1 MVGGGKDAFIGG
13 VHRIALRLDGY
24 YELVAGSFSSN
35 FDNSKETGKDLG
47 LAEDRIYKTYQEMA
61 EKESSRSDAIDVVAI
76 VTPNHLHVPIA
87 KIFAEKGI
95 HIICDKP
102 LALSSKEAISLK
114 NIVESKKL
122 IFALTHNY
130 TGYPMVRH
138 ARSLIQKGDLGSIR
152 VIQAEYPQ
160 DWLTTKAE
168 DSGLKQAEWRTDPK
182 RSGGGGCIGDIGTH
196 AFNLIRFITGL
207 EIEELS
213 ADIHTFVKGRL
224 LDDNAQI
231 MLRFKG
237 GAKGALWSSQVA
249 VGNENNLKIRI
260 YGENGGIEWRQEDPN
275 YLYYTEFGHPTQR
288 VTRGSGNVSKEAK
301 DVTRIPPGH
310 PEGYLEGFA
319 NIYNDVYKKLYA
331 QINNQNYDD
340 SNDCYPTINDGVEGM
355 RFIETVLESS
365 NPGKVI
371 QPFKSKRYFCSSLM
385 GTTGW
390 SSPFVVGR
398 NCLCISYSLHK
409 NN

>member
-1 MVGGGKDAFIGG
+1 MDRRMRIGMVGGGKDAFIGG
-13 VHRIALRLDGY
+13 VHRIALRLDGN

-47 LAEDRIYKTYQEMA
+47 LAEDRIYETYQEMA
-61 EKESSRSDAIDVVAI
+61 EKESARSDGIHVVAI

-102 LALSSKEAISLK
+102 LALSSEEAIELK
-114 NIVESKKL
+114 NIVENNKI

-138 ARSLIQKGDLGSIR
+138 ARSLIQKNDLGSIR
-152 VIQAEYPQ
+152 VVQAEYPQ

-182 RSGGGGCIGDIGTH
+182 RSGNGGCIGDIGTH

-207 EIEELS
+207 EVDELS

-237 GAKGALWSSQVA
+237 GAKGAIWSSQVA
-249 VGNENNLKIRI
+249 VGNENNLKIRVF
-260 YGENGGIEWRQEDPN
+260 GENGGLEWRQEDPN
-275 YLYYTEFGHPTQR
+275 YLYYTKFGHPTQKI
-288 VTRGSGNVSKEAK
+288 TRGSGSASEEASN
-301 DVTRIPPGH
+301 VTRIPPGH

-319 NIYNDVYKKLYA
+319 NIYSDVYKRLFA
-331 QINNQNYDD
+331 QTNKQNYDQ
-340 SNDCYPTINDGVEGM
+340 SNDCYPTIYDGVEGM
-355 RFIETVLESS
+355 RFIETVLESNNNNS
-365 NPGKVI
+365 KWI
-371 QPFKSKRYFCSSLM
+371 PFNFK
-385 GTTGW
+385 
-390 SSPFVVGR
+390 
-398 NCLCISYSLHK
+398 
-409 NN
+409 

>member
-1 MVGGGKDAFIGG
+1 MDRKIRIGMVGGGKDAFIGG
-13 VHRIALRLDGY
+13 VHRIALRLDGN

-47 LAEDRIYKTYQEMA
+47 LAEDRIYETYQEMA
-61 EKESSRSDAIDVVAI
+61 EKESARSDGIHVVAI

-102 LALSSKEAISLK
+102 LALSSEEAIELK
-114 NIVESKKL
+114 NIVENNEI

-138 ARSLIQKGDLGSIR
+138 ARSLIKKNELGSLR

-160 DWLTTKAE
+160 DWLTTKVE

-207 EIEELS
+207 KVDELS

-237 GAKGALWSSQVA
+237 GAKGTIWSSQVA

-260 YGENGGIEWRQEDPN
+260 FGEIGGLEWRQEDPN
-275 YLYYTEFGHPTQR
+275 YLYHTKFGHPTQKI
-288 VTRGSGNVSKEAK
+288 TRGSNSASEEANN
-301 DVTRIPPGH
+301 VTRIPPGH

-319 NIYNDVYKKLYA
+319 NIYSDVYKRLFA
-331 QINNQNYDD
+331 QTNNQNYDQ
-340 SNDCYPTINDGVEGM
+340 SNDCYPTIYDGIEGM
-355 RFIETVLESS
+355 EFIETVLESS
-365 NPGKVI
+365 NNNSKWV
-371 QPFKSKRYFCSSLM
+371 QFNFKKF
-385 GTTGW
+385 
-390 SSPFVVGR
+390 
-398 NCLCISYSLHK
+398 I
-409 NN
+409 

>member
-1 MVGGGKDAFIGG
+1 MVNRIIRIGMVGGGKDAFIGG
-13 VHRIALRLDGY
+13 VHRIALRLDGN

-35 FDNSKETGKDLG
+35 FNNSKETGKDLG
-47 LAEDRIYKTYQEMA
+47 LAEDRIYETYQEMA
-61 EKESSRSDAIDVVAI
+61 EKESARSDGIHVVAI

-102 LALSSKEAISLK
+102 LALSSEEAIELK
-114 NIVESKKL
+114 NIIENNEI

-138 ARSLIQKGDLGSIR
+138 ARSLIKKNELGSLR

-160 DWLTTKAE
+160 DWLTTKVE

-207 EIEELS
+207 KVDELS

-224 LDDNAQI
+224 VDDNAQI

-237 GAKGALWSSQVA
+237 GAKGTIWSSQVA

-260 YGENGGIEWRQEDPN
+260 FGENGGLEWRQEDPN
-275 YLYYTEFGHPTQR
+275 YLYHTKFGHPTQKI
-288 VTRGSGNVSKEAK
+288 TRGSNSASEEANNI
-301 DVTRIPPGH
+301 TRIPPGH

-319 NIYNDVYKKLYA
+319 NIYSDVYKRLFA
-331 QINNQNYDD
+331 QTNNQDYDQ
-340 SNDCYPTINDGVEGM
+340 SNDCYPTIYDGIEGM
-355 RFIETVLESS
+355 EFIETVLKSS
-365 NPGKVI
+365 NNNSKWT
-371 QPFKSKRYFCSSLM
+371 PFNFK
-385 GTTGW
+385 
-390 SSPFVVGR
+390 
-398 NCLCISYSLHK
+398 
-409 NN
+409 

>member
-1 MVGGGKDAFIGG
+1 MERKIRIGMVGGGKDAFIGG

-61 EKESSRSDAIDVVAI
+61 EKESSRSDGIDVIAI

-260 YGENGGIEWRQEDPN
+260 YGENGGIEWRQEDHN
-275 YLYYTEFGHPTQR
+275 YLYYTEFGHSTQR

-355 RFIETVLESS
+355 RFIETALESS
-365 NPGKVI
+365 
-371 QPFKSKRYFCSSLM
+371 
-385 GTTGW
+385 
-390 SSPFVVGR
+390 
-398 NCLCISYSLHK
+398 K
-409 NN
+409 NNGKWIRFNSK

>member
-1 MVGGGKDAFIGG
+1 MDRKIRIGMVGGGKNAFIGG

-47 LAEDRIYKTYQEMA
+47 LAEDRIYETYHEMA
-61 EKESSRSDAIDVVAI
+61 EKESARSDGIDVVAI
-76 VTPNHLHVPIA
+76 VTPNHLHIPIA

-102 LALSSKEAISLK
+102 LALSSEEAINLK

-207 EIEELS
+207 EVDELS

-237 GAKGALWSSQVA
+237 GAKGAIWSSQVA
-249 VGNENNLKIRI
+249 VGNENNLKIRVF
-260 YGENGGIEWRQEDPN
+260 GENGGLEWRQEDPN
-275 YLYYTEFGHPTQR
+275 YLYYTKFGHPTQR
-288 VTRGSGNVSKEAK
+288 VTRGSASASEEANN
-301 DVTRIPPGH
+301 VTRVPPGH

-319 NIYNDVYKKLYA
+319 NIYSDVCKSLFA
-331 QINNQNYDD
+331 QINNQNYDQ
-340 SNDCYPTINDGVEGM
+340 SNDCYPTIYDGVEGM

-365 NPGKVI
+365 
-371 QPFKSKRYFCSSLM
+371 
-385 GTTGW
+385 
-390 SSPFVVGR
+390 
-398 NCLCISYSLHK
+398 K
-409 NN
+409 NNGKWVRFNFK

>member
-1 MVGGGKDAFIGG
+1 MDRRMRIGMVGGGKDAFIGG
-13 VHRIALRLDGY
+13 VHRIALRLDGN

-47 LAEDRIYKTYQEMA
+47 LAEDRIYETYQEMA
-61 EKESSRSDAIDVVAI
+61 EKESARSDGIHVVAI

-102 LALSSKEAISLK
+102 LALSSEETIELK
-114 NIVESKKL
+114 NIVENNKI

-138 ARSLIQKGDLGSIR
+138 ARSLIQKNDLGSIR
-152 VIQAEYPQ
+152 VVQAEYPQ

-182 RSGGGGCIGDIGTH
+182 RSGDGGCIGDIGTH

-207 EIEELS
+207 EVDELS

-237 GAKGALWSSQVA
+237 GAKGAIWSSQVA
-249 VGNENNLKIRI
+249 VGNENNLKIRVF
-260 YGENGGIEWRQEDPN
+260 GENGGLEWRQEDPN
-275 YLYYTEFGHPTQR
+275 YLYYTKYGHPTQKI
-288 VTRGSGNVSKEAK
+288 TRGSGSASEEANN
-301 DVTRIPPGH
+301 VTRIPPGH

-319 NIYNDVYKKLYA
+319 NIYSDVYKRLFA
-331 QINNQNYDD
+331 QTNQQNYDQ
-340 SNDCYPTINDGVEGM
+340 SNDCYPTIYDGVEGM
-355 RFIETVLESS
+355 RFIETVLESNNNNS
-365 NPGKVI
+365 KWVEFN
-371 QPFKSKRYFCSSLM
+371 FK
-385 GTTGW
+385 
-390 SSPFVVGR
+390 
-398 NCLCISYSLHK
+398 
-409 NN
+409 

>member
-1 MVGGGKDAFIGG
+1 MAGGGKNAFIGG
-13 VHRIALRLDGY
+13 VHRIALRLDGH

-47 LAEDRIYKTYQEMA
+47 LADDRVYETYQEMA
-61 EKESSRSDAIDVVAI
+61 EKESSRSDGIDVVAI

-95 HIICDKP
+95 NIICDKP
-102 LALSSKEAISLK
+102 LALSSEEAIDL
-114 NIVESKKL
+114 KKL
-122 IFALTHNY
+122 VENKKIIFALTHNY

-138 ARSLIQKGDLGSIR
+138 ARALIKKGDIGTIR

-168 DSGLKQAEWRTDPK
+168 DNGLKQAEWRTDPK
-182 RSGGGGCIGDIGTH
+182 RSGAGGCIGDIGTH

-207 EIEELS
+207 ELDELS

-260 YGENGGIEWRQEDPN
+260 YGEKGGIEWRQEDPN
-275 YLYYTEFGHPTQR
+275 YLYYTKFGQPTQKI
-288 VTRGSGNVSKEAK
+288 TRGSAITSKKQKVLQEYPRVILK
-301 DVTRIPPGH
+301 DI
-310 PEGYLEGFA
+310 
-319 NIYNDVYKKLYA
+319 
-331 QINNQNYDD
+331 
-340 SNDCYPTINDGVEGM
+340 
-355 RFIETVLESS
+355 
-365 NPGKVI
+365 
-371 QPFKSKRYFCSSLM
+371 
-385 GTTGW
+385 
-390 SSPFVVGR
+390 
-398 NCLCISYSLHK
+398 
-409 NN
+409 

>member
-1 MVGGGKDAFIGG
+1 MERKIRIGMVGGGKDAFIGG

-35 FDNSKETGKDLG
+35 FDNSKETGKNLG

-61 EKESSRSDAIDVVAI
+61 EKDSARSDGIDVVSI

-87 KIFAEKGI
+87 KIFADKGI
-95 HIICDKP
+95 HVICDKP
-102 LALSSKEAISLK
+102 LALSSEEAIDLK
-114 NIVESKKL
+114 NIVENKKI

-138 ARSLIQKGDLGSIR
+138 ARSLIQKNDLGSIR
-152 VIQAEYPQ
+152 VVQAEYPQ

-182 RSGGGGCIGDIGTH
+182 RSGDGGCIGDIGTH

-207 EIEELS
+207 EVDELS

-237 GAKGALWSSQVA
+237 GAKGAIWSSQVA
-249 VGNENNLKIRI
+249 VGNENNLKIRVF
-260 YGENGGIEWRQEDPN
+260 GENGGLEWRQEDPN
-275 YLYYTEFGHPTQR
+275 YLYYTKFGYPTQKI
-288 VTRGSGNVSKEAK
+288 TRASGSASEEANN
-301 DVTRIPPGH
+301 VTRIPPGH

-319 NIYNDVYKKLYA
+319 NIYSDVYKRLFA
-331 QINNQNYDD
+331 QTNKQNYDQ
-340 SNDCYPTINDGVEGM
+340 SNDCYPTIYDGVEGM
-355 RFIETVLESS
+355 RFIETVLESNNNNS
-365 NPGKVI
+365 KWVEFN
-371 QPFKSKRYFCSSLM
+371 FK
-385 GTTGW
+385 
-390 SSPFVVGR
+390 
-398 NCLCISYSLHK
+398 
-409 NN
+409 

>member
-1 MVGGGKDAFIGG
+1 MDRRMRIGMVGGGKDAFIGG
-13 VHRIALRLDGY
+13 VHRIALRLDGN

-47 LAEDRIYKTYQEMA
+47 LAEDRIYETYQEMA
-61 EKESSRSDAIDVVAI
+61 EKESARSDGIHVVAI

-102 LALSSKEAISLK
+102 LALSSEETIELK
-114 NIVESKKL
+114 NIVENNKT

-138 ARSLIQKGDLGSIR
+138 ARSLIQKNDLGSIR
-152 VIQAEYPQ
+152 VVQAEYPQ

-182 RSGGGGCIGDIGTH
+182 RSGNGGCIGDIGTH

-207 EIEELS
+207 EVDELS

-237 GAKGALWSSQVA
+237 GAKGAIWSSQVA
-249 VGNENNLKIRI
+249 VGNENNLKIRVF
-260 YGENGGIEWRQEDPN
+260 GENGGLEWRQEDPN
-275 YLYYTEFGHPTQR
+275 YLYYTKFGHPTQKI
-288 VTRGSGNVSKEAK
+288 TRGSGSASEEANN
-301 DVTRIPPGH
+301 VTRIPPGH

-319 NIYNDVYKKLYA
+319 NIYSDVYKRLFA
-331 QINNQNYDD
+331 QTNKQNYDQ
-340 SNDCYPTINDGVEGM
+340 SNDCYPTIYDGVEGM
-355 RFIETVLESS
+355 RFIETVLESNNNNS
-365 NPGKVI
+365 KWI
-371 QPFKSKRYFCSSLM
+371 PFNFK
-385 GTTGW
+385 
-390 SSPFVVGR
+390 
-398 NCLCISYSLHK
+398 
-409 NN
+409 

>member
-1 MVGGGKDAFIGG
+1 MDRRMRIGMVGGGKDAFIGG
-13 VHRIALRLDGY
+13 VHRIALRLDGN

-47 LAEDRIYKTYQEMA
+47 LAEDRIYETYQEMA
-61 EKESSRSDAIDVVAI
+61 EKESARSDGIHVVAI

-102 LALSSKEAISLK
+102 LALSSEEAIELK
-114 NIVESKKL
+114 NIVENKKI

-138 ARSLIQKGDLGSIR
+138 ARSLIQKNDLGSIR
-152 VIQAEYPQ
+152 VVQAEYPQ

-182 RSGGGGCIGDIGTH
+182 RSGDGGCIGDIGTH

-207 EIEELS
+207 EVDELS

-237 GAKGALWSSQVA
+237 GAKGAIWSSQVA
-249 VGNENNLKIRI
+249 VGNENNLKIRVF
-260 YGENGGIEWRQEDPN
+260 GENGGLEWRQEDPN
-275 YLYYTEFGHPTQR
+275 YLYYTKFGHPTHKI
-288 VTRGSGNVSKEAK
+288 TRGSGSASEEANE
-301 DVTRIPPGH
+301 VTRIPPGH

-319 NIYNDVYKKLYA
+319 NIYSDVYKRLFA
-331 QINNQNYDD
+331 QTNNQDYDQ
-340 SNDCYPTINDGVEGM
+340 SNDCYPTIYDGVEGM
-355 RFIETVLESS
+355 RFIETVLESNNNNS
-365 NPGKVI
+365 KWVEFN
-371 QPFKSKRYFCSSLM
+371 FK
-385 GTTGW
+385 
-390 SSPFVVGR
+390 
-398 NCLCISYSLHK
+398 
-409 NN
+409 

>member
-1 MVGGGKDAFIGG
+1 MDRKIRIGMVGGGKNAFIGG

-47 LAEDRIYKTYQEMA
+47 LAEDRIYETYHEMA
-61 EKESSRSDAIDVVAI
+61 EKESARSDGIDVVAI
-76 VTPNHLHVPIA
+76 VTPNHLHIPIA

-102 LALSSKEAISLK
+102 LALSSEEAINLK

-138 ARSLIQKGDLGSIR
+138 ARSLIQKGDLGSLR

-182 RSGGGGCIGDIGTH
+182 RSGGGGSIGDIGTH

-207 EIEELS
+207 EVDELS

-237 GAKGALWSSQVA
+237 GAKGAIWSSQVA
-249 VGNENNLKIRI
+249 VGNENNLKIRVF
-260 YGENGGIEWRQEDPN
+260 GENGGLEWRQEDPN
-275 YLYYTEFGHPTQR
+275 YLYYTKFGHPTQR
-288 VTRGSGNVSKEAK
+288 VTRGSASASEEANN
-301 DVTRIPPGH
+301 VTRVPPGH

-319 NIYNDVYKKLYA
+319 NIYSDVCKSLFA
-331 QINNQNYDD
+331 QINNQNYDQ
-340 SNDCYPTINDGVEGM
+340 SNDCYPTIYDGVEGM

-365 NPGKVI
+365 
-371 QPFKSKRYFCSSLM
+371 
-385 GTTGW
+385 
-390 SSPFVVGR
+390 
-398 NCLCISYSLHK
+398 K
-409 NN
+409 NNSKWVRFNFK

>member
-1 MVGGGKDAFIGG
+1 MERKIRIGMVGGGKDAFIGG

-168 DSGLKQAEWRTDPK
+168 DSGFKQAEWRTDPK

-355 RFIETVLESS
+355 RFIETALESS
-365 NPGKVI
+365 
-371 QPFKSKRYFCSSLM
+371 
-385 GTTGW
+385 
-390 SSPFVVGR
+390 
-398 NCLCISYSLHK
+398 K
-409 NN
+409 NNGKWIRFNSK

>member
-1 MVGGGKDAFIGG
+1 MVGRKIRIGMVGGGKNAFIGG
-13 VHRIALRLDGY
+13 VHRIALRLDGH

-47 LAEDRIYKTYQEMA
+47 LAEDRVYETYQEMA
-61 EKESSRSDAIDVVAI
+61 EKESARSDGIDVVAI

-87 KIFAEKGI
+87 KIFAEKSI

-102 LALSSKEAISLK
+102 LALSSEEAIDLK
-114 NIVESKKL
+114 NIVESKKI
-122 IFALTHNY
+122 IFAITHNY

-138 ARSLIQKGDLGSIR
+138 ARSLIKKNDLGSLR

-207 EIEELS
+207 EVDELS

-275 YLYYTEFGHPTQR
+275 YLYYTKFGHSTER
-288 VTRGSGNVSKEAK
+288 VTRGSGSTSEEAK

-331 QINNQNYDD
+331 QINNQKYDD
-340 SNDCYPTINDGVEGM
+340 TNDCYPTINDGVEGM

-365 NPGKVI
+365 
-371 QPFKSKRYFCSSLM
+371 
-385 GTTGW
+385 
-390 SSPFVVGR
+390 
-398 NCLCISYSLHK
+398 K
-409 NN
+409 NNSKWIRFNSK

>member
-1 MVGGGKDAFIGG
+1 MERKIRIGMVGGGKDAFIGG

-35 FDNSKETGKDLG
+35 FDNSKETGKNLG
-47 LAEDRIYKTYQEMA
+47 LAEDRIYETYQEMA
-61 EKESSRSDAIDVVAI
+61 EKESARSDGIHVVAI

-87 KIFAEKGI
+87 KIFAEKGM

-102 LALSSKEAISLK
+102 LALSTKEAIELK
-114 NIVESKKL
+114 NIVENKKI

-152 VIQAEYPQ
+152 VVQAEYPQ

-182 RSGGGGCIGDIGTH
+182 RSGDGGCIGDIGTH

-207 EIEELS
+207 EVDELS

-237 GAKGALWSSQVA
+237 GAKGAIWSSQVA
-249 VGNENNLKIRI
+249 VGNENNLKIRVF
-260 YGENGGIEWRQEDPN
+260 GENGGLEWRQEDPN
-275 YLYYTEFGHPTQR
+275 YLYYTKFGHPTHKI
-288 VTRGSGNVSKEAK
+288 TRGSGSASEEANE
-301 DVTRIPPGH
+301 VTRIPPGH

-319 NIYNDVYKKLYA
+319 NIYSDVYKRLFA
-331 QINNQNYDD
+331 QTNNQDYDQ
-340 SNDCYPTINDGVEGM
+340 SNDCYPTIYDGVEGM
-355 RFIETVLESS
+355 RFIETVLESNNNNS
-365 NPGKVI
+365 KWVEFN
-371 QPFKSKRYFCSSLM
+371 FK
-385 GTTGW
+385 
-390 SSPFVVGR
+390 
-398 NCLCISYSLHK
+398 
-409 NN
+409 

>member
-1 MVGGGKDAFIGG
+1 MDRKIRIGMVGGGKDAFIGG
-13 VHRIALRLDGY
+13 VHRIALRLDGN

-47 LAEDRIYKTYQEMA
+47 LAEDRIYETYQEMA
-61 EKESSRSDAIDVVAI
+61 EKESARSDGINVVAI
-76 VTPNHLHVPIA
+76 VTPNHLHVPVA

-102 LALSSKEAISLK
+102 LALSSREAIELK
-114 NIVESKKL
+114 NIVENKKI

-138 ARSLIQKGDLGSIR
+138 ARSLIQKNDLGSIR
-152 VIQAEYPQ
+152 VVQAEYPQ

-182 RSGGGGCIGDIGTH
+182 RSGDGGCIGDIGTH

-207 EIEELS
+207 EVDELS

-237 GAKGALWSSQVA
+237 GAKGAIWSSQVA
-249 VGNENNLKIRI
+249 VGNENNLKIRVF
-260 YGENGGIEWRQEDPN
+260 GENGGLEWRQEDPN
-275 YLYYTEFGHPTQR
+275 YLYYTKFGQPTQKI
-288 VTRGSGNVSKEAK
+288 TRGSSSASEEAN

-319 NIYNDVYKKLYA
+319 NIYSDVYKRLFA
-331 QINNQNYDD
+331 QTNKQNYDQ
-340 SNDCYPTINDGVEGM
+340 SNDCYPTIYDGVEGM
-355 RFIETVLESS
+355 RFIETVLKS
-365 NPGKVI
+365 NNSNSKWVEFN
-371 QPFKSKRYFCSSLM
+371 FK
-385 GTTGW
+385 
-390 SSPFVVGR
+390 
-398 NCLCISYSLHK
+398 
-409 NN
+409 

>member
-1 MVGGGKDAFIGG
+1 MERKIRIGMVGGGKDAFIGG

-355 RFIETVLESS
+355 RFCLLYT
-365 NPGKVI
+365 
-371 QPFKSKRYFCSSLM
+371 
-385 GTTGW
+385 
-390 SSPFVVGR
+390 SPSPR
-398 NCLCISYSLHK
+398 D
-409 NN
+409 

>member
-1 MVGGGKDAFIGG
+1 VVGRKIRIGMVGGGKNAFIGG
-13 VHRIALRLDGY
+13 VHRIALRLDGH

-47 LAEDRIYKTYQEMA
+47 LAEDRVYKTYQEMA
-61 EKESSRSDAIDVVAI
+61 EKESARSDGIDVVAI

-87 KIFAEKGI
+87 KIFAEKSI

-102 LALSSKEAISLK
+102 LALSSEEAIDLK
-114 NIVESKKL
+114 NIVESKKI
-122 IFALTHNY
+122 IFAITHNY

-138 ARSLIQKGDLGSIR
+138 ARSLIKKNDLGSLR

-207 EIEELS
+207 EVDELS

-237 GAKGALWSSQVA
+237 GAKGAIWSSQVA
-249 VGNENNLKIRI
+249 VGNENNLKIRVF
-260 YGENGGIEWRQEDPN
+260 GENGGLEWRQEDPN
-275 YLYYTEFGHPTQR
+275 YLYYTKFGHPTQR
-288 VTRGSGNVSKEAK
+288 ITRGSGSASKEAN

-319 NIYNDVYKKLYA
+319 NIYSDVCKVLFA
-331 QINNQNYDD
+331 QINKQNYEQ
-340 SNDCYPTINDGVEGM
+340 SNDCYPTIYDGIEGM

-365 NPGKVI
+365 
-371 QPFKSKRYFCSSLM
+371 
-385 GTTGW
+385 
-390 SSPFVVGR
+390 
-398 NCLCISYSLHK
+398 K
-409 NN
+409 NNSKWVRFNYK

>member
-1 MVGGGKDAFIGG
+1 MDRKIPIGMVGGGKDAFIGG
-13 VHRIALRLDGY
+13 VHRIALRLDGN

-47 LAEDRIYKTYQEMA
+47 LAEDRIYETYQEMA
-61 EKESSRSDAIDVVAI
+61 EKESARSDGINVVAI
-76 VTPNHLHVPIA
+76 VTPNHLHVPVA

-102 LALSSKEAISLK
+102 LALSSREAIELK
-114 NIVESKKL
+114 NIVENKKI

-138 ARSLIQKGDLGSIR
+138 ARSLIQKSDFGSIR
-152 VIQAEYPQ
+152 VVQAEYPQ

-182 RSGGGGCIGDIGTH
+182 RSGDGGCIGDIGTH

-207 EIEELS
+207 EVDELS

-237 GAKGALWSSQVA
+237 GAKGAIWSSQVA

-260 YGENGGIEWRQEDPN
+260 FGENGGLEWRQEDPN
-275 YLYYTEFGHPTQR
+275 YLYHTKFGHPTQKI
-288 VTRGSGNVSKEAK
+288 TRGSNSASEEANN
-301 DVTRIPPGH
+301 VTRIPPGH

-319 NIYNDVYKKLYA
+319 NIYSDVYKRLYA
-331 QINNQNYDD
+331 QTNNQNYDQ
-340 SNDCYPTINDGVEGM
+340 SKDCYPTIYDGIEGM
-355 RFIETVLESS
+355 RFIETVLES
-365 NPGKVI
+365 N
-371 QPFKSKRYFCSSLM
+371 
-385 GTTGW
+385 
-390 SSPFVVGR
+390 
-398 NCLCISYSLHK
+398 K
-409 NN
+409 NNSKWTPLNFK

>member
-1 MVGGGKDAFIGG
+1 
-13 VHRIALRLDGY
+13 
-24 YELVAGSFSSN
+24 
-35 FDNSKETGKDLG
+35 
-47 LAEDRIYKTYQEMA
+47 
-61 EKESSRSDAIDVVAI
+61 
-76 VTPNHLHVPIA
+76 
-87 KIFAEKGI
+87 
-95 HIICDKP
+95 
-102 LALSSKEAISLK
+102 
-114 NIVESKKL
+114 
-122 IFALTHNY
+122 
-130 TGYPMVRH
+130 MVRH

-152 VIQAEYPQ
+152 VIQTEYPQ

-207 EIEELS
+207 EVDELS

-231 MLRFKG
+231 MLRFKD

-260 YGENGGIEWRQEDPN
+260 YGESGGIEWKQEDPN
-275 YLYYTEFGHPTQR
+275 YLYYTKFGQPTQKI
-288 VTRGSGNVSKEAK
+288 TRGSDSASKEAK
-301 DVTRIPPGH
+301 NVTRIPPGH

-355 RFIETVLESS
+355 RFIETALESS
-365 NPGKVI
+365 
-371 QPFKSKRYFCSSLM
+371 
-385 GTTGW
+385 
-390 SSPFVVGR
+390 
-398 NCLCISYSLHK
+398 K
-409 NN
+409 NNGKWIRFNSK

>member
-1 MVGGGKDAFIGG
+1 MDRRMRIGMVGGGKDAFIGG
-13 VHRIALRLDGY
+13 VHRIALRLDGN

-47 LAEDRIYKTYQEMA
+47 LAEDRIYETYQEMA
-61 EKESSRSDAIDVVAI
+61 EKESARSDGIHVVAI

-102 LALSSKEAISLK
+102 LALSTKEAIELK
-114 NIVESKKL
+114 DIVENKKI

-138 ARSLIQKGDLGSIR
+138 ARSLIQKNDLGSIR
-152 VIQAEYPQ
+152 VVQAEYPQ

-182 RSGGGGCIGDIGTH
+182 RSGDGGCIGDIGTH

-207 EIEELS
+207 EVDELS

-237 GAKGALWSSQVA
+237 GAKGAIWSSQVA
-249 VGNENNLKIRI
+249 VGNENNLKIRVF
-260 YGENGGIEWRQEDPN
+260 GENGGLEWRQEDPN
-275 YLYYTEFGHPTQR
+275 YLYYTKFGHPTQKI
-288 VTRGSGNVSKEAK
+288 TRGSGSASEEAN

-319 NIYNDVYKKLYA
+319 NIYSDVYKRLFA
-331 QINNQNYDD
+331 QTNKQNYDQ
-340 SNDCYPTINDGVEGM
+340 SNDCYPTIYDGVEGM
-355 RFIETVLESS
+355 RFIETVLESNNNNS
-365 NPGKVI
+365 KWVEFN
-371 QPFKSKRYFCSSLM
+371 FK
-385 GTTGW
+385 
-390 SSPFVVGR
+390 
-398 NCLCISYSLHK
+398 
-409 NN
+409 

>member
-1 MVGGGKDAFIGG
+1 MADRKIRIGMVGGGKDAFIGE
-13 VHRIALRLDGY
+13 VHRIALRLDGN

-35 FDNSKETGKDLG
+35 FDNSKETGKKLG
-47 LAEDRIYKTYQEMA
+47 LAEDRVYETYQEMA
-61 EKESSRSDAIDVVAI
+61 EKECDRSDGIEVVAI

-102 LALSSKEAISLK
+102 LALSSEEAIDLK
-114 NIVESKKL
+114 QLVKSKKI
-122 IFALTHNY
+122 IFALTHIY

-138 ARSLIQKGDLGSIR
+138 ARALIKKDDIGTIR

-168 DSGLKQAEWRTDPK
+168 DNGLKQAEWRTDPK
-182 RSGGGGCIGDIGTH
+182 RSGAGGCIGDIGTH

-207 EIEELS
+207 ELDELS

-260 YGENGGIEWRQEDPN
+260 YGEKGGIEWRQEDPN
-275 YLYYTEFGHPTQR
+275 YLYYTKFGQPTQKI
-288 VTRGSGNVSKEAK
+288 TRGSANTSKEAK
-301 DVTRIPPGH
+301 NITRIPPGH

-319 NIYNDVYKKLYA
+319 NIYNDVYKKIYA
-331 QINNQNYDD
+331 EINNKKYDD
-340 SNDCYPTINDGVEGM
+340 SNDCYPTIHDGIEGM
-355 RFIETVLESS
+355 KFIETVLESS
-365 NPGKVI
+365 NNN
-371 QPFKSKRYFCSSLM
+371 SKWIKFNS
-385 GTTGW
+385 
-390 SSPFVVGR
+390 
-398 NCLCISYSLHK
+398 K
-409 NN
+409 

>member
-1 MVGGGKDAFIGG
+1 MDRKIRIGMVGGGKNAFIGG

-47 LAEDRIYKTYQEMA
+47 LAEDRIYETYHEMA
-61 EKESSRSDAIDVVAI
+61 EKESARSDGIDVVAI
-76 VTPNHLHVPIA
+76 VTPNHLHIPIA

-102 LALSSKEAISLK
+102 LALSSEEAINLK

-152 VIQAEYPQ
+152 VIQVEYPQ

-207 EIEELS
+207 EVDELS

-237 GAKGALWSSQVA
+237 GAKGAIWSSQVA
-249 VGNENNLKIRI
+249 VGNENNLKIRVF
-260 YGENGGIEWRQEDPN
+260 GENGGLEWRQEDPN
-275 YLYYTEFGHPTQR
+275 YLYYTKFGHPTQR
-288 VTRGSGNVSKEAK
+288 VTRGSDSASEEANN
-301 DVTRIPPGH
+301 VTRVPPGH

-319 NIYNDVYKKLYA
+319 NIYSDVCKSLFA
-331 QINNQNYDD
+331 QINNQNYDQ
-340 SNDCYPTINDGVEGM
+340 SNDCYPTIYDGVEGM

-365 NPGKVI
+365 
-371 QPFKSKRYFCSSLM
+371 
-385 GTTGW
+385 
-390 SSPFVVGR
+390 
-398 NCLCISYSLHK
+398 K
-409 NN
+409 NNSKWVRFNFK

>member
-1 MVGGGKDAFIGG
+1 MDRRIRIGMVGGGKDAFIGG
-13 VHRIALRLDGY
+13 VHRIALRLDGN

-47 LAEDRIYKTYQEMA
+47 LAEDRIYETYQEMA
-61 EKESSRSDAIDVVAI
+61 EKESARSDGIHVVAI

-102 LALSSKEAISLK
+102 LALSSEEAIELK
-114 NIVESKKL
+114 NIVENNKI

-138 ARSLIQKGDLGSIR
+138 ARSLIQKNDLGSIR
-152 VIQAEYPQ
+152 VVQAEYPQ

-182 RSGGGGCIGDIGTH
+182 RSGDGGCIGDIGTH

-207 EIEELS
+207 EVDELS

-237 GAKGALWSSQVA
+237 GAKGAIWSSQVA
-249 VGNENNLKIRI
+249 VGNENNLKIRVF
-260 YGENGGIEWRQEDPN
+260 GENGGLEWRQEDPN
-275 YLYYTEFGHPTQR
+275 YLYYTKFGQPTQKI
-288 VTRGSGNVSKEAK
+288 TRGSGSASEEAN

-319 NIYNDVYKKLYA
+319 NIYSDVYKRLFA
-331 QINNQNYDD
+331 QTNKQNYDQ
-340 SNDCYPTINDGVEGM
+340 SNDCYPTIYDGVEGM
-355 RFIETVLESS
+355 RFIETVLESNNNNS
-365 NPGKVI
+365 KWI
-371 QPFKSKRYFCSSLM
+371 PFNFK
-385 GTTGW
+385 
-390 SSPFVVGR
+390 
-398 NCLCISYSLHK
+398 
-409 NN
+409 

>member
-1 MVGGGKDAFIGG
+1 MDRRMRIGMVGGGKDAFIGG
-13 VHRIALRLDGY
+13 VHRIALRLDGN
-24 YELVAGSFSSN
+24 YELVAGSISSN
-35 FDNSKETGKDLG
+35 FNNSKETGKDLG
-47 LAEDRIYKTYQEMA
+47 IAEDRIYETYQEMA
-61 EKESSRSDAIDVVAI
+61 KKESARSDGIHVVAI

-102 LALSSKEAISLK
+102 LALSSEEAIELK
-114 NIVESKKL
+114 NIVENNKI

-138 ARSLIQKGDLGSIR
+138 ARSLIQKNDLGSIR
-152 VIQAEYPQ
+152 VVQAEYPQ

-182 RSGGGGCIGDIGTH
+182 RSGNGGCIGDIGTH

-207 EIEELS
+207 EVDELS

-237 GAKGALWSSQVA
+237 RAKGAIWSSQVA
-249 VGNENNLKIRI
+249 VGNENNLKIRVF
-260 YGENGGIEWRQEDPN
+260 GENGGLEWRQEDPN
-275 YLYYTEFGHPTQR
+275 YLYYTKFGHPTQKI
-288 VTRGSGNVSKEAK
+288 TRGSGSASEEANN
-301 DVTRIPPGH
+301 VTRIPPGH

-319 NIYNDVYKKLYA
+319 NIYSDVYKRLFA
-331 QINNQNYDD
+331 QTNKQNYDQ
-340 SNDCYPTINDGVEGM
+340 SNDCYPTIYDGVEGM
-355 RFIETVLESS
+355 RFIETVLESNNNNS
-365 NPGKVI
+365 KWVEFN
-371 QPFKSKRYFCSSLM
+371 FK
-385 GTTGW
+385 
-390 SSPFVVGR
+390 
-398 NCLCISYSLHK
+398 
-409 NN
+409 

>member
-1 MVGGGKDAFIGG
+1 MDRRMRIGMVGGGKDAFIGG
-13 VHRIALRLDGY
+13 VHRIALRLDGN

-47 LAEDRIYKTYQEMA
+47 LAEDRIYETYQEMA
-61 EKESSRSDAIDVVAI
+61 EKESARSDGIHVVAI

-102 LALSSKEAISLK
+102 LALSSEEAIELK
-114 NIVESKKL
+114 NIVENNKI

-138 ARSLIQKGDLGSIR
+138 ARSLIQKNDLGSIR
-152 VIQAEYPQ
+152 VVQAEYPQ

-182 RSGGGGCIGDIGTH
+182 RSGDGGCIGDIGTH

-207 EIEELS
+207 EVDELS

-237 GAKGALWSSQVA
+237 GAKGAIWSSQVA
-249 VGNENNLKIRI
+249 VGNENNLKIRVF
-260 YGENGGIEWRQEDPN
+260 GENGGLEWRQEDPN
-275 YLYYTEFGHPTQR
+275 YLYYTKFGHPTQKI
-288 VTRGSGNVSKEAK
+288 TRGSGSASEEANE
-301 DVTRIPPGH
+301 VTRIPPGH

-319 NIYNDVYKKLYA
+319 NIYSDVYKRLFA
-331 QINNQNYDD
+331 QTNNQNYDQ
-340 SNDCYPTINDGVEGM
+340 SNDCYPTIYDGVEGM
-355 RFIETVLESS
+355 RFIETVLESNNNNS
-365 NPGKVI
+365 KWVEFN
-371 QPFKSKRYFCSSLM
+371 FK
-385 GTTGW
+385 
-390 SSPFVVGR
+390 
-398 NCLCISYSLHK
+398 
-409 NN
+409 

>member
-1 MVGGGKDAFIGG
+1 MDRKIRIGMVGGGKNAFIGG

-47 LAEDRIYKTYQEMA
+47 LAEDRIYETYHEMA
-61 EKESSRSDAIDVVAI
+61 EKESARSDGIDVVAI
-76 VTPNHLHVPIA
+76 VTPNHLHIPIA

-102 LALSSKEAISLK
+102 LALSSEEAINLK

-182 RSGGGGCIGDIGTH
+182 RSGDGGCIGDIGTH

-207 EIEELS
+207 EVDELS

-237 GAKGALWSSQVA
+237 GAKGAIWSSQVA
-249 VGNENNLKIRI
+249 VGNENNLKIRVF
-260 YGENGGIEWRQEDPN
+260 GENGGLEWRQEDPN
-275 YLYYTEFGHPTQR
+275 YLYYTKFGHPTQR
-288 VTRGSGNVSKEAK
+288 VTRGSASASEEANN
-301 DVTRIPPGH
+301 VTRVPPGH

-319 NIYNDVYKKLYA
+319 NIYSDVCKSLFA
-331 QINNQNYDD
+331 QINNQNYDQ
-340 SNDCYPTINDGVEGM
+340 SNDCYPTIYDGVEGM

-365 NPGKVI
+365 
-371 QPFKSKRYFCSSLM
+371 
-385 GTTGW
+385 
-390 SSPFVVGR
+390 
-398 NCLCISYSLHK
+398 K
-409 NN
+409 NNSKWVRFNFSMPNSIIKR

>member
-1 MVGGGKDAFIGG
+1 MDRKIRIGMVGGGKNAFIGG

-47 LAEDRIYKTYQEMA
+47 LAEDRIYETYHEMA
-61 EKESSRSDAIDVVAI
+61 EKESARSDGIDVVAI
-76 VTPNHLHVPIA
+76 VTPNHLHIPIA

-102 LALSSKEAISLK
+102 LALSSEEAINLK

-182 RSGGGGCIGDIGTH
+182 RSGDGGCIGDIGTH

-207 EIEELS
+207 EVDELS
-213 ADIHTFVKGRL
+213 ADIHTFVKGRM

-237 GAKGALWSSQVA
+237 GAKGAIWSSQVA
-249 VGNENNLKIRI
+249 VGNENNLKIRVF
-260 YGENGGIEWRQEDPN
+260 GENGGLEWRQEDPN
-275 YLYYTEFGHPTQR
+275 YLYYTKFGHPTQR
-288 VTRGSGNVSKEAK
+288 VTRGSNSASEEANN
-301 DVTRIPPGH
+301 VTRVPPGH

-319 NIYNDVYKKLYA
+319 NIYSDVCKSLFA
-331 QINNQNYDD
+331 QINNQNYDQ
-340 SNDCYPTINDGVEGM
+340 SNDCYPTIYDGVEGM

-365 NPGKVI
+365 
-371 QPFKSKRYFCSSLM
+371 
-385 GTTGW
+385 
-390 SSPFVVGR
+390 
-398 NCLCISYSLHK
+398 K
-409 NN
+409 NNSKWVRFNFK

>member
-1 MVGGGKDAFIGG
+1 MDRRMRIGMVGGGKDAFIGG
-13 VHRIALRLDGY
+13 VHRIALRLDGN

-47 LAEDRIYKTYQEMA
+47 LAEDRIYETYQEMA
-61 EKESSRSDAIDVVAI
+61 EKESARSDGIHVVAI

-102 LALSSKEAISLK
+102 LALSSEEAIELK
-114 NIVESKKL
+114 NIVENNKI

-138 ARSLIQKGDLGSIR
+138 ARSLIQKNDLGSIR
-152 VIQAEYPQ
+152 VVQAEYPQ

-182 RSGGGGCIGDIGTH
+182 RSGDGGCIGDIGTH

-207 EIEELS
+207 EVDELS

-237 GAKGALWSSQVA
+237 GAKGAIWSSQVA
-249 VGNENNLKIRI
+249 VGNENNLKIRVF
-260 YGENGGIEWRQEDPN
+260 GENGGLEWRQEDPN
-275 YLYYTEFGHPTQR
+275 YLYYTKFGHPTQKI
-288 VTRGSGNVSKEAK
+288 TRGSGSASEEANN
-301 DVTRIPPGH
+301 VTRIPPGH

-319 NIYNDVYKKLYA
+319 NIYSDVYKRLFA
-331 QINNQNYDD
+331 QTNKQNYDQ
-340 SNDCYPTINDGVEGM
+340 SNDCYPTIYDGVEGM
-355 RFIETVLESS
+355 RFIETVLESNNNNS
-365 NPGKVI
+365 KWVEFN
-371 QPFKSKRYFCSSLM
+371 FK
-385 GTTGW
+385 
-390 SSPFVVGR
+390 
-398 NCLCISYSLHK
+398 
-409 NN
+409 